1 MDRLRYMEVGLK
13 EYFSEI
19 LYGIAISKK
28 TQWAIILGIVFFIGI
43 SLIGS
48 HLTSNLQFI
57 GPLKGLEDAIA
68 SKLLKRYDKVA
79 LFALISFWVL
89 AFKCYHRDKKRLW

>member
-1 MDRLRYMEVGLK
+1 MEVGLK

-19 LYGIAISKK
+19 LYVIAMYKK

-48 HLTSNLQFI
+48 HLTSNLQFS
-57 GPLKGLEDAIA
+57 GPLKGLEVQLQANSLSA
-68 SKLLKRYDKVA
+68 TTKWLCS
-79 LFALISFWVL
+79 
-89 AFKCYHRDKKRLW
+89 H

>member
-1 MDRLRYMEVGLK
+1 MEVVLK

-19 LYGIAISKK
+19 LYVIAISKK

-43 SLIGS
+43 SLLGN
-48 HLTSNLQFI
+48 HLTSNLHFV
-57 GPLKGLEDAIA
+57 GPLKGLEDAVA
-68 SKLLKRYDKVA
+68 GKLLKRYDKVA
-79 LFALISFWVL
+79 LFALVSFWIL